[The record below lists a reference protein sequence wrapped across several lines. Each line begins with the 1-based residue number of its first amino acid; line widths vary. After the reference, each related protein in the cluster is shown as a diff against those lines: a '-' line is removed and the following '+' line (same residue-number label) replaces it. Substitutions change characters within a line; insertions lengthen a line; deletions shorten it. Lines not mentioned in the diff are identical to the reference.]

1 MSRADRNP
9 RRSRRGGRQVL
20 PVKKPVRE
28 KEGIEDGDRVTVRLD
43 VPSR

>member
-1 MSRADRNP
+1 
-9 RRSRRGGRQVL
+9 VL